1 MAFSSSPRLRLKAM
15 AEAKKVIKEATG
27 AASFVQLASISGSS
41 DQEVVRMVRD
51 LARKDGS
58 TALAQLASRLSLAMH
73 SRDPFGKIKG
83 LIADMIDNLEAEAS
97 ADATHK
103 AFCDKEL
110 KESNVKK
117 TEKTNEIKKLT
128 TRIDRQQAQSG
139 HLKEDVAALQAAL
152 AKLAKSQAEMDRIRQ
167 EEHDAFTAS
176 KAGLD
181 KALTGIKLALKIL
194 NEYYAKDH
202 SHAAAE
208 GASSGIIALLEVC
221 EADFSKNLA
230 QITSDEDLAAGE
242 YEQVSKDNQVDKTAK
257 SQDVRYKVKEAKR
270 LDKFSGELIA
280 DRTGVQAELDAVNEY
295 LVKIHGQ
302 CDG

>member
-1 MAFSSSPRLRLKAM
+1 M
-15 AEAKKVIKEATG
+15 G
-27 AASFVQLASISGSS
+27 
-41 DQEVVRMVRD
+41 
-51 LARKDGS
+51 
-58 TALAQLASRLSLAMH
+58 AQLASRMSVAMH

-83 LIADMIDNLEAEAS
+83 LIADMIEKLEAEAG

-103 AFCDKEL
+103 AYCDKEL
-110 KESNVKK
+110 SESNTKK

-128 TRIDRQQAQSG
+128 TRIDRQTAQSAQ
-139 HLKEDVAALQAAL
+139 LKEEVAALQTAL
-152 AKLAKSQAEMDRIRQ
+152 AKLAKSQAEMDRIRK
-167 EEHDAFTAS
+167 EEHDAFTSS
-176 KAGLD
+176 KAELD

-230 QITSDEDLAAGE
+230 QITSDEELAAGE

-257 SQDVRYKVKEAKR
+257 TQDVRYKVKEFQR

-295 LVKIHGQ
+295 LAKIHSE
-302 CDG
+302 CDEVAETYANRKARREAEIAGLKSALNTLETETSLLQKRSSRQLRGN

>member
-1 MAFSSSPRLRLKAM
+1 
-15 AEAKKVIKEATG
+15 
-27 AASFVQLASISGSS
+27 
-41 DQEVVRMVRD
+41 
-51 LARKDGS
+51 
-58 TALAQLASRLSLAMH
+58 MH

-83 LIADMIDNLEAEAS
+83 LIADMIDKLEPEAS

-103 AFCDKEL
+103 AYCDKEL
-110 KESNVKK
+110 SESNTKK

-128 TRIDRQQAQSG
+128 TRIDRQTAQSAQ
-139 HLKEDVAALQAAL
+139 LKEEVAALQTAL

-167 EEHDAFTAS
+167 EERDAFTSS
-176 KAGLD
+176 KAELD

-242 YEQVSKDNQVDKTAK
+242 YEQVSKDNEVEKTAK
-257 SQDVRYKVKEAKR
+257 SQDVRFKVKEFKR

-295 LVKIHGQ
+295 LSKIHSE
-302 CDG
+302 CDERAETYASRKARREAEIAGLKQALNILESETAFLQKRSNRQLRGL